1 MIHEGA
7 RGHTGFVQ
15 DKRVFGRIYTKNS
28 WRYAQR
34 NKIRSNEPFQ
44 DATMDA
50 ELLYKKLLAHLQTRI
65 TKANP
70 PLALAG
76 LAIGGAWIAERL
88 ARDLGLP
95 NYGVINVAFH
105 RDDYAEKGLAA
116 MRSAD
121 SMATHLPF
129 EVAGSHIVLIDDV
142 LLTGRTVRAALNELF
157 DFGRPA
163 SVELMVLADRGKREL
178 PIAADFV
185 GEHVIVPEHQ
195 ILALEK
201 NSTDA
206 KGGQYTFRFVLE
218 ERV

>member
-1 MIHEGA
+1 
-7 RGHTGFVQ
+7 
-15 DKRVFGRIYTKNS
+15 
-28 WRYAQR
+28 
-34 NKIRSNEPFQ
+34 
-44 DATMDA
+44 MDA
-50 ELLYKKLLAHLQTRI
+50 EVLYAKLLANLR
-65 TKANP
+65 AR
-70 PLALAG
+70 LAAKESMEIVG
-76 LAIGGAWIAERL
+76 LAMGGAWIAERL

-121 SMATHLPF
+121 GMATQLPF
-129 EVAGSHIVLIDDV
+129 EINSAHIVLIDDV
-142 LLTGRTVRAALNELF
+142 LHTGRTVRAALNELF

-178 PIAADFV
+178 PIAAEFV
-185 GEHVIVPEHQ
+185 GEHVNVPDRQ

-201 NSTDA
+201 VSQGENNTH
-206 KGGQYTFRFVLE
+206 QFRFVLE